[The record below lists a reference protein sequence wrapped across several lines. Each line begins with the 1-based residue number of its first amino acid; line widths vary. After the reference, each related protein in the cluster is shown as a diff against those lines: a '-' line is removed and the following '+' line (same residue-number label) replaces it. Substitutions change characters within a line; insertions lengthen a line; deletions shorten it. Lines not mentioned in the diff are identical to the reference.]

1 MELET
6 IIISCFLG
14 LVGVLLYILYLRDDS
29 MNDSINKRINELD
42 QKQDACK
49 KDLWMAIASIRETY
63 TPEKVFNDHRE
74 NCPIGIAVENKSDA
88 YTKFFSLLEIG
99 LKELNDNV
107 KALKSE
113 LRSDIANFM
122 KTVRDE
128 VKSIDNKLDYHILKT
143 KDE

>member
-42 QKQDACK
+42 QKQDTCK

-63 TPEKVFNDHRE
+63 TSEKVFNDHKA
-74 NCPIGIAVENKSDA
+74 NCPVRVIVDSRNET
-88 YTKFFSLLEIG
+88 YTKFFSMLENG
-99 LKELNDNV
+99 LKELNGAV
-107 KALKSE
+107 SE
-113 LRSDIANFM
+113 LRKDIARLTEAMQTKLNSHIA
-122 KTVRDE
+122 
-128 VKSIDNKLDYHILKT
+128 KSED
-143 KDE
+143 